1 MRNNFLGLP
10 MEMLMPREPMWS
22 HLMPTMKT
30 DIIENDDN
38 FKIIMDMPGFSKE
51 DVKITIKNNTLMI
64 TAEKEAVEDKEE
76 NNYILKERSS
86 STMSR
91 SFNIKGLNADSVKA
105 SFKDGVLQV
114 VVDKPEKTEDVKTI
128 NID

>member
-38 FKIIMDMPGFSKE
+38 FEIIMDMPGFSKE

-91 SFNIKGLNADSVKA
+91 SFNIKGLNADSIKA

-114 VVDKPEKTEDVKTI
+114 IVDKPEKTEDVKTI